1 MIRLRQV
8 ALVARDLDPV
18 VADLCAVLGI
28 EVGFNDPG
36 VQEFGLRNAVMPI
49 GETFLEVVSP
59 AVPDTTAGRLLE
71 RRGGDG
77 GYMVIFQT
85 DSLDA
90 VRARLDGLGVRVV
103 WSIDLPDARTVHL
116 HPRDVGAA
124 IVSFDEMDAWPS
136 WRWAGPRW
144 RECVHSEIT
153 SAIAGVELQAADPV
167 ALAERWG
174 EVLDR
179 SPSRNAA
186 GDLVISL
193 DQGVVRFVAATDGRG
208 DGVGGLD
215 VAVNDRARL
224 LAAARHRKLPAS
236 DDQVVIAGTRIRL
249 LPTS

>member
-8 ALVARDLDPV
+8 ALVARNLDPV

-36 VQEFGLRNAVMPI
+36 VAEFGLRNAVMPV

-59 AVPDTTAGRLLE
+59 AVADTTAGRLLE

-85 DSLDA
+85 DALDT
-90 VRARLDGLGVRVV
+90 VRARLDRLGVRVV

-124 IVSFDEMDAWPS
+124 IVSFDEMDSWPS

-144 RECVHSEIT
+144 RQCVHTEIT
-153 SAIAGVELQAADPV
+153 SAIAGVEMQATDPV
-167 ALAERWG
+167 SLARRWG

-186 GDLVISL
+186 GDLVIAL
-193 DQGVVRFVAATDGRG
+193 DPGVIRFAEATDGRG

-215 VAVNDRARL
+215 VTVKDRARL
-224 LAAARHRKLPAS
+224 LATARGRNLPVR
-236 DDQVVIAGTRIRL
+236 DNQVVIAGTRIRL